1 MGAEGEEGG
10 CSPRRANSCEE
21 RADTLAELPGDGTV
35 SGRKAGGSLRE
46 SDGPQE
52 GKEKS
57 QSCLGRSAK

>member
-35 SGRKAGGSLRE
+35 SGRKAG
-46 SDGPQE
+46 
-52 GKEKS
+52 
-57 QSCLGRSAK
+57 AA